1 MEVRASSTNFP
12 ERRSA
17 QGGGAALDAETC
29 GGSRQATVAS
39 GASCSPEQR
48 SWVGAEP
55 GRRDGAREKRFGR
68 RKAPR
73 PGASSVGPPGTIE
86 RSLRSAFHA
95 RQRVGPASCNAARSS
110 PAASVG
116 KAWDRT
122 EGVQP
127 AEHPGRP
134 QGDSH
139 RQGREGCGRSR
150 AAQGREA
157 ARSPSAPL
165 DWIRPHHWISR
176 WAGNPAG

>member
-1 MEVRASSTNFP
+1 MAEGGVARIEYFQHVPFLIVRASSTNFP
-12 ERRSA
+12 EQRSA
-17 QGGGAALDAETC
+17 QGGGAAQDAETC

-39 GASCSPEQR
+39 GASCSQEQR

-55 GRRDGAREKRFGR
+55 GRRAAARRPRKLQRSAQLDTGERRQSMGADGGRPARR
-68 RKAPR
+68 APR
-73 PGASSVGPPGTIE
+73 
-86 RSLRSAFHA
+86 
-95 RQRVGPASCNAARSS
+95 S
-110 PAASVG
+110 PL
-116 KAWDRT
+116 
-122 EGVQP
+122 
-127 AEHPGRP
+127 
-134 QGDSH
+134 GDSH